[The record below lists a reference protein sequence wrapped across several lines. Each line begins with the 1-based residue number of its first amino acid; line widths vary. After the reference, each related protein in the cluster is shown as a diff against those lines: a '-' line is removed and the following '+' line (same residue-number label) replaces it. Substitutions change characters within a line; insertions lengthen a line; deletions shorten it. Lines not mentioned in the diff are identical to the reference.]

1 MAGTNFNPMG
11 LFPVTFPVPS
21 GTPIISSLIQWD
33 HSQTW
38 KTPELDEFALGRF
51 AGGGSSS
58 CVFEIDVSDHSD
70 DRYLVGHKI
79 DGRVL
84 FPATGYLVL
93 AWKALAKLSGQAFDT
108 MAVSL
113 ENVEIL
119 RAVILP
125 PEGTNPTLPLP
136 LIRLPFKLSILQFP
150 YFCSLRWCVF
160 SFLTEIRK
168 LMSGSNK

>member
-1 MAGTNFNPMG
+1 MG
-11 LFPVTFPVPS
+11 IYPVKYPVPS
-21 GTPIISSLIQWD
+21 GTPMIGPLVQWD
-33 HSQTW
+33 HSHAW
-38 KTPELDEFALGRF
+38 KIPDMEDFAFGNS

-125 PEGTNPTLPLP
+125 PEG
-136 LIRLPFKLSILQFP
+136 
-150 YFCSLRWCVF
+150 
-160 SFLTEIRK
+160 
-168 LMSGSNK
+168 NK